1 MTVATGATAIITD
14 MIQPAGATGTEIT
27 TKTTTTSIITIIMTT
42 TTMATIMT
50 MITTMTTV
58 MTMTMTTTTIMII
71 IIMAMITAIVTTVR
85 STFSDANLTGSGPE
99 KTNRHL
105 AFGSGLLRHATV
117 RGLVFGSKQVGTQKM
132 FSPKSW
138 IGAVKREAYVIYL
151 TAQDSRVPW
160 HVKALAICVA
170 VYALSPIDLIPDF
183 IPVVGYADDWIVVTL
198 GSLAVAQLL
207 PPEVIAEHRAAAAMA
222 SEPNG
227 SSQS

>member
-14 MIQPAGATGTEIT
+14 MIQPAGAIGTEIT

-71 IIMAMITAIVTTVR
+71 IMAMITAIVTTAR

-117 RGLVFGSKQVGTQKM
+117 ERTSFWEQASGYSKNV
-132 FSPKSW
+132 
-138 IGAVKREAYVIYL
+138 
-151 TAQDSRVPW
+151 
-160 HVKALAICVA
+160 
-170 VYALSPIDLIPDF
+170 
-183 IPVVGYADDWIVVTL
+183 
-198 GSLAVAQLL
+198 
-207 PPEVIAEHRAAAAMA
+207 
-222 SEPNG
+222 
-227 SSQS
+227 

>member
-14 MIQPAGATGTEIT
+14 MIQPAGAIGTEIT

-71 IIMAMITAIVTTVR
+71 IMAMITAIVTTAR

-99 KTNRHL
+99 KTNRL
-105 AFGSGLLRHATV
+105 SPLVVAYCDTQRL

-138 IGAVKREAYVIYL
+138 
-151 TAQDSRVPW
+151 
-160 HVKALAICVA
+160 
-170 VYALSPIDLIPDF
+170 
-183 IPVVGYADDWIVVTL
+183 
-198 GSLAVAQLL
+198 
-207 PPEVIAEHRAAAAMA
+207 
-222 SEPNG
+222 
-227 SSQS
+227 